1 MKAPVCEFSRVVSV
15 ARIPPKGI
23 EELLEAKPSEREAL
37 AKRFGLVALP
47 SLKAQLTL
55 IPSGQQVI
63 AATGTIE
70 AEVVQSCIVTL
81 EPIKS
86 RLNIDVDIVFIPA
99 EAVRESCD
107 ASQEA
112 ELDEE
117 FEYFAEGKIDIGE
130 QVAQQLGINIDPY
143 PRKKGVK
150 LGAVEFG
157 KKVEKIKP
165 FAKLATAIKAKKNKG
180 KR

>member
-1 MKAPVCEFSRVVSV
+1 MKTPVSEFSRVISV
-15 ARIPPKGI
+15 ARISPKGI
-23 EELLEAKPSEREAL
+23 EEMLEAKPSEREAL

-47 SLKAQLTL
+47 SLKAQVTL
-55 IPSGQQVI
+55 VPAGQQTI

-70 AEVVQSCIVTL
+70 AEVVQCCVVTL

-86 RLNIDVDIVFIPA
+86 RLEIDVDIVFIPA
-99 EAVRESCD
+99 EAASGHAE

-112 ELDEE
+112 ELEE
-117 FEYFAEGKIDIGE
+117 EIEYFAEGKIDIGE
-130 QVAQQLGINIDPY
+130 QVAQQLGIGIDPY

-157 KKVEKIKP
+157 KKIEKIKP
-165 FAKLATAIKAKKNKG
+165 FAKLATVIKAKKNNG

>member
-1 MKAPVCEFSRVVSV
+1 M
-15 ARIPPKGI
+15 
-23 EELLEAKPSEREAL
+23 
-37 AKRFGLVALP
+37 
-47 SLKAQLTL
+47 LKACLTL
-55 IPSGQQVI
+55 VPSGQQTFV
-63 AATGTIE
+63 ATGTIK
-70 AEVVQSCIVTL
+70 AEVVQTCIVTL

-86 RLNIDVDIVFIPA
+86 RLDIDVDIVFIPA
-99 EAVRESCD
+99 ESACGSSE

-117 FEYFAEGKIDIGE
+117 FEYFADGKIDIGE
-130 QVAQQLGINIDPY
+130 QVAQQLGISIDPY

-157 KKVEKIKP
+157 KKPEKIKP
-165 FAKLATAIKAKKNKG
+165 FAKLATAIKAKKNKD